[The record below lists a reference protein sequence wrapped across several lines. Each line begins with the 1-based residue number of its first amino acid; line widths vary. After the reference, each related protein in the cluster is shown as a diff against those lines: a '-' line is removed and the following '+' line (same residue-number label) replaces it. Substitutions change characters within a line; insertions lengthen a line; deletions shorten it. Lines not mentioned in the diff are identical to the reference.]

1 MEQICTFGQEADF
14 YLGLPEEGEEIQY
27 SGQQSFDDSEQNRM
41 KKSEKSQI
49 SPPPVKIYY
58 AEDDIDYQYDAN
70 GQIGPADNKSLCE
83 IMEIKPL
90 DDSRN
95 EKTPRR
101 KYMIMMVVFVL
112 LSIVLIIVA
121 SVARQSNKGEKSS
134 TKQIEE
140 NCEEKSEETSPPSK
154 AWTQPSPTSVPVVQS
169 DRYSIFRKILSD
181 LSSGDCLFSDESSPQ
196 FLALEWLVYN
206 DLSALEVENS
216 TINELSERYIM
227 ALLYFATTGD
237 NWTWE
242 YRFLSDTSICE
253 WNFVDQNDN
262 TGGVFCDANG
272 SISDINIG
280 TLCAPW
286 L

>member
-1 MEQICTFGQEADF
+1 MIAC
-14 YLGLPEEGEEIQY
+14 
-27 SGQQSFDDSEQNRM
+27 SFLN
-41 KKSEKSQI
+41 
-49 SPPPVKIYY
+49 
-58 AEDDIDYQYDAN
+58 
-70 GQIGPADNKSLCE
+70 
-83 IMEIKPL
+83 
-90 DDSRN
+90 
-95 EKTPRR
+95 
-101 KYMIMMVVFVL
+101 
-112 LSIVLIIVA
+112 
-121 SVARQSNKGEKSS
+121 SS
-134 TKQIEE
+134 
-140 NCEEKSEETSPPSK
+140 
-154 AWTQPSPTSVPVVQS
+154 
-169 DRYSIFRKILSD
+169 D
-181 LSSGDCLFSDESSPQ
+181 DCLFSDESSPQ